1 MKWFGLQRLMANSH
15 WLQHGMKS
23 VGAAPRSVGRN
34 FSGRIP
40 KFAFSAWLALH
51 GRFLT
56 IDQLQRRGLQLVN
69 QCVLCWSAM
78 ESIDHLFFNCAY
90 TAWIWRSLLG
100 RAGCRRRPRRN
111 LQQEVEILM
120 TSFGQHDLLGATM
133 RIAFSASRWH
143 VWTERNNRILRG
155 TCSHKKQVLRRI
167 VQDVVSK
174 AARSRWKPRDGN
186 QRDLLFE
193 KWGIQAEV
201 PIEQGRSVKW
211 SIPEPGTWKAN
222 ADAAL
227 KDEKGGLGALI
238 RDENGAMCVAVAKQ
252 VEVAPIFVL
261 ELRAIKERVEMA
273 LQKGWS
279 RLEIETD
286 SLLAKQC
293 LLHEVKRPWASLHL
307 GAKQEGTSQEKE

>member
-1 MKWFGLQRLMANSH
+1 
-15 WLQHGMKS
+15 
-23 VGAAPRSVGRN
+23 
-34 FSGRIP
+34 
-40 KFAFSAWLALH
+40 
-51 GRFLT
+51 
-56 IDQLQRRGLQLVN
+56 
-69 QCVLCWSAM
+69 
-78 ESIDHLFFNCAY
+78 
-90 TAWIWRSLLG
+90 
-100 RAGCRRRPRRN
+100 
-111 LQQEVEILM
+111 
-120 TSFGQHDLLGATM
+120 
-133 RIAFSASRWH
+133 
-143 VWTERNNRILRG
+143 
-155 TCSHKKQVLRRI
+155 VLRRI